1 MDNMV
6 KDPLVVLRRLAKNDY
21 YQTLYNCVKEL
32 GLQMFD
38 NKKDLTMLQLW
49 FLSYLGMYS
58 MINTDVVVGECS
70 KRVLDNTIY
79 EDAYILYK
87 NKSANKNVKNSASS
101 IKLPKQNEDKQLT
114 PKSTWV
120 FKRKQKL

>member
-1 MDNMV
+1 
-6 KDPLVVLRRLAKNDY
+6 
-21 YQTLYNCVKEL
+21 
-32 GLQMFD
+32 MFD